1 MTALQKLAEENIRH
15 FSHTRRKKQELHDWV
30 VNNYPQDSGGGYL
43 LGLPI
48 SGIRFIQRG
57 IAIFSQE

>member
-15 FSHTRRKKQELHDWV
+15 FSHMRRKKQEPHDWV
-30 VNNYPQDSGGGYL
+30 VNNYPEDSGGGYV

-48 SGIRFIQRG
+48 SVICFIHGG
-57 IAIFSQE
+57 IAIFSH